1 MDINKEDDMDVLDF
15 ARKICMCSIDTPI
28 SLEFDRLYGQKKDV
42 WWSCQREHL
51 TGWCLYQP
59 TTGLASYKHK
69 PNRSARK
76 MYNYFNRP
84 ETLLW
89 LAEALGEKEEILYSI
104 IDAIKNVNNGK
115 EACGILRKYIS
126 FDRILELLNGN

>member
-1 MDINKEDDMDVLDF
+1 
-15 ARKICMCSIDTPI
+15 
-28 SLEFDRLYGQKKDV
+28 
-42 WWSCQREHL
+42 
-51 TGWCLYQP
+51 
-59 TTGLASYKHK
+59 
-69 PNRSARK
+69 

-89 LAEALGEKEEILYSI
+89 LAEALGEDEEILYSI
-104 IDAIKNVNNGK
+104 IDVIKNVNNGK

>member
-1 MDINKEDDMDVLDF
+1 
-15 ARKICMCSIDTPI
+15 
-28 SLEFDRLYGQKKDV
+28 
-42 WWSCQREHL
+42 
-51 TGWCLYQP
+51 
-59 TTGLASYKHK
+59 
-69 PNRSARK
+69 